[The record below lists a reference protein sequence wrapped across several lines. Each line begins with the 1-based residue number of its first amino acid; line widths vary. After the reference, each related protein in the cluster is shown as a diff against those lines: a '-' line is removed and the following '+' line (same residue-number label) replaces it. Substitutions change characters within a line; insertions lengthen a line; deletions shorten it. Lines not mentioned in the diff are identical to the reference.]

1 MLDIDAL
8 TTPAA
13 YRAPRVHPA
22 QLAYVLYTSGSTG
35 QPKGVAIARG
45 NLMNLMLGVQQV
57 LPLTAQDRVLA
68 LTTATF
74 DIAIVELL
82 LPLGRGASILLADR
96 EQARDPQAL
105 DRLIEAGQPT
115 VMQATPATWRM
126 LVAHTGR
133 GWQGVRAISG
143 GEALPT
149 ALAEA
154 MERRGAQVING
165 YGPTEASV
173 YSTFEPR
180 QGDSGGVEVP
190 IGRPVV
196 NTAAYVLDADLQPVA
211 PGVSGELYLLSLIHI

>member
-1 MLDIDAL
+1 MCIRDRPRLCLSNAKSLAELAEWGSDVELLDIDAL

-126 LVAHTGR
+126 LVA
-133 GWQGVRAISG
+133 
-143 GEALPT
+143 
-149 ALAEA
+149 
-154 MERRGAQVING
+154 
-165 YGPTEASV
+165 
-173 YSTFEPR
+173 
-180 QGDSGGVEVP
+180 
-190 IGRPVV
+190 
-196 NTAAYVLDADLQPVA
+196 
-211 PGVSGELYLLSLIHI
+211 LSLIHI